1 MAVYTSKPHQTLFKY
16 TGRRRYSKLP
26 TVQRSSPPRSGH
38 KCGCR
43 PGCVPR
49 HQRAVMNLSERAR
62 GQSASGASAWL
73 AGWHAGLCWLCFGRI
88 GLGRLCLACWL
99 ACWVVLVVL
108 RAHRPRAPLVGLL
121 VGLLAGLVKSASLS
135 VCRKLSGL
143 PQHNQHSVSLPRAAP
158 ETDALLHHKQA

>member
-73 AGWHAGLCWLCFGRI
+73 AGWHAGLCWLCFGARRPRA
-88 GLGRLCLACWL
+88 RLL
-99 ACWVVLVVL
+99 ACWVVLAVL
-108 RAHRPRAPLVGLL
+108 QAHRPRAHLVGLL
-121 VGLLAGLVKSASLS
+121 VGLLAGLLAPWSSFVFLYKCIQ
-135 VCRKLSGL
+135 VCLGVILGPSWN
-143 PQHNQHSVSLPRAAP
+143 P
-158 ETDALLHHKQA
+158 